1 MPESKRAALDRA
13 ALKLLVLCTGL
24 SLAGTALAQSTT
36 GSVFGTVAGSAAGET
51 IRVEGSNGVR
61 REVAVEPSGRYQAGS
76 LPVGTY
82 TVTLLR
88 SGAAISRHDNVSL
101 RVGGAAQI
109 DFTDVEAPKA
119 SAASAA
125 NLSNITVSANAQP
138 PIDVSTI
145 DSRTVITSEQLSQ
158 LPLART
164 AEDIALL
171 APGTATSGS
180 LYASRIGG
188 GGNLVSFGGSSGAEN
203 AYYINGFN
211 TTDPYRGEGAL
222 QLPYGAIDQ
231 QEVLTGGYSAK
242 YGRSD
247 GGVINQVG
255 KSGSNTWHY
264 GFQAQW
270 SPSSLASSPDNIR
283 YSQNRFANQLYDY
296 RNDDKSWTTAYSAY
310 IGGPLIKNR
319 LYMFM
324 AVEKDTTR
332 GYTTSTNADPTNTSA
347 NSSQL
352 HYKDETPKWYG
363 KINWN
368 ITDSNILELT
378 GIHSEQ
384 SNSGDNT
391 NFNYANLRANGESVP
406 TTLTKTGGTAYI
418 GKFTS
423 YISDNLTLTALWGRM
438 RLHDYSA
445 PANYDPT
452 LPYLQGITE
461 QDPLITGG
469 RSISNTQ
476 TISSLSAPDQGSQN
490 TSLQLNVEWKLG
502 DHTLNFGIDND
513 RPETID
519 QGSNQS
525 IWTYGQSSQA
535 IDLSDGIGAP
545 GGRGYYVVNEITN
558 GASSV
563 KTTERAQYLEDNWQ
577 VTDRFLLTLG
587 VRNDSFANYNNSNI
601 KFTSQDHN
609 WSPRAGFSWDV
620 LGDATLKIFGNA
632 GRYYLAINNN
642 TAYDGATGY
651 QWQRSYY
658 TYSGID
664 PEGMPVGLS
673 QFGSYYVN
681 GHTGQAP
688 DPATVASKNLGAEY
702 QDEYILGA
710 TKALGD
716 YWIAG
721 VKGTFRK
728 LRQISDDVCDS
739 QNLLIGKAKAQ
750 YGLTDDQIKANAG
763 GCYIFNPGRT
773 NDFRV
778 ATTNGYV
785 NVPMSDADWGFKQG
799 PKRNYYALELFLEHP
814 MSASNWSSRVDYIF
828 SRSYG
833 NSSGLLTAD
842 RGDDSVGVTQDWDN
856 AYVMENANGLLSN
869 NHKHQVK
876 ANAVYR
882 FSPEWMVSGVVRIAS
897 GAPRYCLGFYGNDP
911 YNPATNA
918 PDGYGSLY
926 HWCNG
931 EPSPPGKQGN
941 LPWTH
946 QVDLN
951 LTYAP
956 AFADH
961 KLSFNLSMFN
971 AFNEQRP
978 LAIYSRY
985 NSSTTPSQL
994 ADLYGTA
1001 TVLETPRYIRFGVNY
1016 DF

>member
-1 MPESKRAALDRA
+1 MSDRSRALPDTHAIKR
-13 ALKLLVLCTGL
+13 LVLCM
-24 SLAGTALAQSTT
+24 SLAFAGHVAAQSTT
-36 GSVFGTVAGSAAGET
+36 GSVVGTVGDAQPGES
-51 IRVEGSNGVR
+51 IRIEGASGVR
-61 REVAVEPSGRYQAGS
+61 RDVPVDTAGRYQATS

-82 TVTLLR
+82 RVSLIR
-88 SGAAISRHDNVSL
+88 GGQPISTHEGVAL
-101 RVGGAAQI
+101 RVGGSAQI
-109 DFTDVEAPKA
+109 DFAADAGPGATAATDLGGV
-119 SAASAA
+119 S
-125 NLSNITVSANAQP
+125 VSATTQP
-138 PIDVSTI
+138 PIDVSTV
-145 DSRTVITSEQLSQ
+145 DSRTVITAQQLAQ

-171 APGTATSGS
+171 APGTASSGA
-180 LYASRIGG
+180 LYGSRIGG

-211 TTDPYRGEGAL
+211 TTDPYKGEGAL

-255 KSGSNTWHY
+255 KSGTNTWHY

-270 SPSSLASSPDNIR
+270 SPASLEAAPDNIR
-283 YSQNRFANQLYDY
+283 YANNRFAGDLYTY
-296 RNDDKSWTTAYSAY
+296 RQRDTNWTSTYSGY
-310 IGGPLIKNR
+310 IGGPLIANR
-319 LYMFM
+319 LYLF
-324 AVEKDTTR
+324 AAAEEDTTR
-332 GYTTSTNADPTNTSA
+332 GYTTSTNADPTNPDAQASR
-347 NSSQL
+347 L
-352 HYKDETPKWYG
+352 HYKNTTPKWYG

-368 ITDSNILELT
+368 ITDNNILELT

-384 SNSGDNT
+384 SSSGTNT
-391 NFNYANLRANGESVP
+391 NFSYASLGTNGTTVP
-406 TTLTKTGGTAYI
+406 NVLTKSGGTAYI

-423 YISDNLTLTALWGRM
+423 YLTDTLTFTALWGRM

-445 PANYDPT
+445 PAGYDPT
-452 LPYLQGITE
+452 LPYLQNITD

-469 RSISNTQ
+469 RSVSNAQ

-490 TSLQLNVEWKLG
+490 TSLQLNLEWKLG
-502 DHTLNFGIDND
+502 DHTVNVGIDND
-513 RPETID
+513 KPETID
-519 QGSNQS
+519 QGNNQS
-525 IWTYGQSSQA
+525 TWTYGQSTGA
-535 IDLSDGIGAP
+535 IDLANGIGAP

-558 GASSV
+558 GASGV
-563 KTTERAQYLEDNWQ
+563 KTVEKAQYVEDNWQ
-577 VTDRFLLTLG
+577 ITDRFLLTVG
-587 VRNDSFANYNNSNI
+587 VRNDAFANYNNSSV
-601 KFTSQDHN
+601 KFTSQNHN

-620 LGDATLKIFGNA
+620 FGDATLKVFGNL

-651 QWQRSYY
+651 LWQRNYY
-658 TYSGID
+658 TYTGIAAN
-664 PEGMPVGLS
+664 GMPTGLGE
-673 QFGSYYVN
+673 FGAYDVN

-702 QDEYILGA
+702 QDEFILGA

-716 YWIAG
+716 AWIAG
-721 VKGTFRK
+721 IKGTFRK

-739 QNLLIGKAKAQ
+739 DDLLIAKTKTL
-750 YGLTDDQIKANAG
+750 YGLTDDQITANRGA
-763 GCYIFNPGRT
+763 CYIFNPGKS

-785 NVPMSDADWGFKQG
+785 TTRMSDADWGFTQG
-799 PKRNYYALELFLEHP
+799 PKRNYYALEMFLEHP
-814 MSASNWSSRVDYIF
+814 LANGPWGGRLDYVF

-833 NSSGLLTAD
+833 NSSGLLTAS

-856 AYVMENANGLLSN
+856 AYVMENANGLASN
-869 NHKHQVK
+869 NHTHQIK
-876 ANAVYR
+876 LNGVYR
-882 FSPEWMVSGVVRIAS
+882 FSPEWMVSGVVRVAS
-897 GAPRYCLGFYGNDP
+897 GAPRYCLGFYGPTPND
-911 YNPATNA
+911 PATNN

-931 EPSPPGKQGN
+931 QPSPPGKQGD
-941 LPWTH
+941 LPWTR

-961 KLSFNLSMFN
+961 RLSFNLSVFN
-971 AFNEQRP
+971 VINEQRP

-985 NSSTTPSQL
+985 NSSATPSRL
-994 ADLYGTA
+994 NDLYGTA
-1001 TVLETPRYIRFGVNY
+1001 TVLEPPRYVRFGVNY